1 MKKDNQNCI
10 FKRIVK
16 EIKMIRE
23 KGVNDK
29 PTRNQEEYVEVLY
42 EETGIEIEAD
52 TFRKYEA
59 GKRCCSIK
67 TFLQL
72 AMVGDKDLNEL
83 KREISQETD
92 YQKEKDNWGN
102 YPADVFINI
111 AIEFDIDLNKIKN
124 YF

>member
-16 EIKMIRE
+16 EIKMMRE
-23 KGVNDK
+23 KRVNDE
-29 PTRNQEEYVEVLY
+29 PTRNQEEYVKEIY
-42 EETGIEIEAD
+42 EEAGIEIETD
-52 TFRKYEA
+52 TFRKYEE
-59 GKRCCSIK
+59 GKRCCNIK

-72 AMVGDKDLNEL
+72 AMVENKDLNEL
-83 KREISQETD
+83 KREISKEID

-102 YPADVFINI
+102 YPADMFINI
-111 AIEFDIDLNKIKN
+111 AIEFDIDLNEIKN